1 MMKSTNIIRV
11 AVGLMAL
18 AALASCQKTE
28 PGGVEPIYGLNI
40 ATSIDEQTFD
50 SDEAASKVTIDKTL
64 LTTKFEKYDKMGLY
78 LAEWSMNN
86 SSATALISSGNQT
99 DNEKYT
105 LSDASKWE
113 GKLTNPLTWRKV
125 SAFAYHPHVT
135 TVSDA
140 LALTFTPREDQSAG
154 ITSADYLM
162 WGVGTTNAAGYT
174 PAKGAE
180 ITLKFTHK
188 LTRLVASV
196 TLPSA
201 YNGSTITGFK
211 GVYSVACPASGTLNI
226 ADGTFTPSTT
236 LGEVKMART
245 DGGTGLSGVFDAMV
259 IARTIPQYTQV
270 MRVEYTGTP
279 ADGALYYYAATGGLN
294 LLEGQIHT
302 ITLSTTEFGFAPE
315 QSTAFTAAEQIQ
327 EYQVVSSSSS
337 LSWTL
342 SNNSNAWLSVS
353 LTQDGPFTALLT
365 AQIGTKTIF
374 VKAAANAT
382 GQPRLGS
389 LKLTGTGF
397 TDRELLLRQN

>member
-1 MMKSTNIIRV
+1 MKSTNIIRV

-125 SAFAYHPHVT
+125 SAFAYHPYVDP
-135 TVSDA
+135 VNNA
-140 LALTFTPREDQSAG
+140 LALTFTPRTDQSTG

-188 LTRLVASV
+188 LTRLVANV

-211 GVYSVACPASGTLNI
+211 GVYSIACPVDGTLNI

-245 DGGTGLSGVFDAMV
+245 DGGAGLVGTFDAMV
-259 IARTIPQYTQV
+259 IARAIPQYTQV

-279 ADGALYYYAATGGLN
+279 ADGSLYYYAATGGLN
-294 LLEGQIHT
+294 LLQGQIHT

-315 QSTAFTAAEQIQ
+315 QSAAFTAAEEIQ
-327 EYQVVSSSSS
+327 EYQVVSSSNVA
-337 LSWTL
+337 WTL
-342 SNNSNAWLSVS
+342 GNNSNVWLTMS
-353 LTQDGPFTALLT
+353 LSKTGTFTASLP
-365 AQIGTKTIF
+365 AQTGTKTIF

-389 LKLTGTGF
+389 LKLTGSGF

>member
-1 MMKSTNIIRV
+1 MKSTNIIRV
-11 AVGLMAL
+11 AVGLMAV
-18 AALASCQKTE
+18 AAIASCQKTE

-40 ATSIDEQTFD
+40 ATSIDEQTFG
-50 SDEAASKVTIDKTL
+50 SDEAASKVTIDKTQ
-64 LTTKFEKYDKMGLY
+64 LTTTFDKQDNMGLY

-86 SSATALISSGNQT
+86 SAATSLIASGNQT

-125 SAFAYHPHVT
+125 SAFAYHPYVDP
-135 TVSDA
+135 VNNA
-140 LALTFTPREDQSAG
+140 LALTFTPRTDQSTG

-188 LTRLVASV
+188 LTRLVANV

-211 GVYSVACPASGTLNI
+211 GVYSIACPVDGTLNI

-245 DGGTGLSGVFDAMV
+245 DGGAGLVGTFDAMV
-259 IARTIPQYTQV
+259 IARAIPQYTQV

-279 ADGALYYYAATGGLN
+279 ADGSLYYYAATGGLN
-294 LLEGQIHT
+294 LLQGQIHT

-315 QSTAFTAAEQIQ
+315 QSAAFTAAEEVQ
-327 EYQVVSSSSS
+327 EYQVVSSSNVA
-337 LSWTL
+337 WTL
-342 SNNSNAWLSVS
+342 GNNSNVWLTMS
-353 LTQDGPFTALLT
+353 LSKTGTFTASLP
-365 AQIGTKTIF
+365 AQTGTKTIF

-389 LKLTGTGF
+389 LKLTGSGF

>member
-1 MMKSTNIIRV
+1 MKSTNIIRM
-11 AVGLMAL
+11 AVGLMA
-18 AALASCQKTE
+18 AAAIASCQRTE
-28 PGGVEPIYGLNI
+28 TGGVEPTYGLHI
-40 ATSIDEQTFD
+40 TTSIDEQTFG
-50 SDEAASKVTIDKTL
+50 SDEASSKVTIDKTQ
-64 LTTKFEKYDKMGLY
+64 LTTTFDKYDKIGVY

-86 SSATALISSGNQT
+86 SAATPLIASGNQN
-99 DNEKYT
+99 DNQRYT
-105 LSDASKWE
+105 LSDLQKWE

-125 SAFAYHPHVT
+125 SAFAYHPYVDP
-135 TVSDA
+135 VNDA
-140 LALTFTPREDQSAG
+140 LALTFTPRADQSAG

-162 WGVGTTNAAGYT
+162 WGAGATNAAGYT
-174 PAKGAE
+174 PTTGDP

-188 LTRLVASV
+188 LVRLVANV
-196 TLPSA
+196 TLPST

-245 DGGTGLSGVFDAMV
+245 DGGSGLVGTFDAMV

-279 ADGALYYYAATGGLN
+279 ADGALYYYAATGGLK

-315 QSTAFTAAEQIQ
+315 QAAAFTAAEQIQ

-342 SNNSNAWLSVS
+342 SNNSNSWLSVS